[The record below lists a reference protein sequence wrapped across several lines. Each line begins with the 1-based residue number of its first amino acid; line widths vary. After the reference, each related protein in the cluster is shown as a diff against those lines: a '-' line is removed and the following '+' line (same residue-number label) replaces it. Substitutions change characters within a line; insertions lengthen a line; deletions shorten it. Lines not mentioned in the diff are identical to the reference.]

1 MYDFIIAAD
10 SAAEYAHG
18 ETTHKSGMLLTR
30 NIICLFS
37 IETNASL
44 GQVTTKY
51 VAAKVRQFKKRFKD
65 LKKTMKENLKRCDV
79 SVGKVTET
87 LKSLSADDSIDHKLF
102 SEADL
107 DVFDQATN
115 NSMLLG
121 QLDFNM
127 DYLSYHLLDYLA
139 VDFGL
144 EEVLH
149 KMESYKSDLRNFTMM
164 IPLTL
169 FAREQKKKMKLL
181 PGFEEI
187 NAELDLSV
195 SIDQKLEVLE
205 QFRKEYTTHYG
216 LKDYSMMV
224 AHIQCH
230 STLTCSWF
238 VPQSVVN
245 KLKKN
250 LPRNILAKHG
260 IFVLRVAGTCVY
272 RSRQVSV
279 PKRYRIYISK
289 QGGATSMAGDDSSAA
304 SK

>member
-1 MYDFIIAAD
+1 
-10 SAAEYAHG
+10 
-18 ETTHKSGMLLTR
+18 MLLTR
-30 NIICLFS
+30 YIVCLCS
-37 IETNASL
+37 IETNVSL

-65 LKKTMKENLKRCDV
+65 LKKTMKENLKRCDI

-87 LKSLSADDSIDHKLF
+87 LKSLSADDSVDHKLF
-102 SEADL
+102 SEAHL
-107 DVFDQATN
+107 DVFDQAMNT
-115 NSMLLG
+115 SMLLG

-139 VDFGL
+139 VEFDL
-144 EEVLH
+144 REVLV
-149 KMESYKSDLRNFTMM
+149 KMEYYKSDLQKFTLK

-181 PGFEEI
+181 PGFEEL

-195 SIDQKLEVLE
+195 CIDHNVEVME
-205 QFRKEYTTHYG
+205 QFRREYTTHYG

-224 AHIQCH
+224 AHIIKCD

-238 VPQSVVN
+238 VPQSVVD

-260 IFVLRVAGTCVY
+260 ISVLRVAGTCVY

-279 PKRYRIYISK
+279 PK
-289 QGGATSMAGDDSSAA
+289 
-304 SK
+304 